1 MEVLPDIKASL
12 NGIIMEFTTNDNN
25 DIVIKDEEMS
35 AWVAEHAD
43 GVIIRITKNKQ
54 NREVLQMKF
63 PTAASQALFMLKW
76 Q

>member
-12 NGIIMEFTTNDNN
+12 NGVMLEFTSNDNN
-25 DIVIKDEEMS
+25 EIVLKDKEMS
-35 AWVAEHAD
+35 AWFAENANET
-43 GVIIRITKNKQ
+43 VFRITKDKN